1 MTTTCDLNVDW
12 NECPN
17 CARLEANIE
26 GAEKAAKV
34 ASANLDR
41 AYAGYREDIHAG
53 RACPATPRQRAWN
66 SYLDDLEMEQS
77 LASSHWKEAI
87 DVWAAFINEH
97 HRLHEARQQ
106 EAEEGKDVA
115 ADTATGVNENTDTDD
130 AMPCTC
136 AMCQSEDGEPTETE
150 DQLARELFGNIW
162 YCDDPKIE
170 LPRIFSELD
179 HCDPDDGEREQSR
192 GAARRIIAYY
202 MGVPVDDIHI
212 ICSGVVGFGGE

>member
-12 NECPN
+12 NKCPN
-17 CARLEANIE
+17 CARFKERIKDAEEASR
-26 GAEKAAKV
+26 A

-41 AYAGYREDIHAG
+41 AYAEYREDVAAG
-53 RACPATPRQRAWN
+53 RACISTPRQRAWS

-87 DVWAAFINEH
+87 DTWAASINEH
-97 HRLHEARQQ
+97 HHCYEARQQ
-106 EAEEGKDVA
+106 ETEDGKGVA

-136 AMCQSEDGEPTETE
+136 AMCQSEDGE
-150 DQLARELFGNIW
+150 
-162 YCDDPKIE
+162 
-170 LPRIFSELD
+170 
-179 HCDPDDGEREQSR
+179 REQSR

-202 MGVPVDDIHI
+202 MGVPVEDVHL
-212 ICSGVVGFGGE
+212 ICSGVFGDGDE